1 MSPTER
7 EYHWEAS
14 TNIEQ
19 NYLKT
24 GTLLK
29 KLNLK
34 FKIYGRPRVIAKYST
49 KSGGEFYTPNNMDQ
63 LVEDIK
69 KNDEITSIVSY
80 HKIYN
85 HLLNSWLYFVVLIL
99 LMGSEW
105 FLRKWGGGY

>member
-1 MSPTER
+1 
-7 EYHWEAS
+7 
-14 TNIEQ
+14 
-19 NYLKT
+19 
-24 GTLLK
+24 
-29 KLNLK
+29 
-34 FKIYGRPRVIAKYST
+34 
-49 KSGGEFYTPNNMDQ
+49 MDQ